1 MDCALSLPSSKEEIE
16 ELIEK
21 AKDWALMHGMCMR
34 SKQNF
39 NKNTL
44 QFAPF
49 LFLPSPFPRREFEN
63 ACQIQTVLN
72 ILIHRVAQDYN
83 FLKET
88 LEETIKVDDFIK
100 KLFEICK
107 IVNSEGGSAQKV
119 SLGILR
125 SDLMLDTTC
134 PKKDSNE
141 ISLPYCC
148 WKQVEIN
155 TIASGFGWLGPVST
169 ELHKFVLRELGYEKE
184 IENLPENNALQIIC
198 SAMVEAWKIYGDPQA
213 IILFVIEDITYN
225 ICDQRFHEFEIRSQ
239 NPNVKVIRRNLTQLA
254 ATAKLG
260 SKKELIVEDYVVAV
274 VYYRCG
280 YEPGQYHSQKEWDV
294 RLLIE
299 RSLAIKC
306 PTIQYH
312 LAGTKKVQQALA
324 KPDVIGRFLKNEK
337 TCAEIKEIFTELYAL
352 DFNENGD
359 AAIEMGITDPHRFV
373 LKPQREGGCNNKYGL
388 DIKHFL
394 ESVKDKQ
401 DRVAW
406 ILMNKIHPPIHKSYM
421 IRPDDNTNRELKE
434 FVSELGIFGVII
446 ADEKNVFLNKQSG
459 HMLRTKLA
467 TANEGGVATGLAV
480 PDVIH
485 AIAKYEVEQE
495 PREIFFFREGTIV
508 MWNISEFECENIL
521 GFLRNYEQ
529 NRYLDHIVQSESE
542 LMSYSY
548 QDNGKQS
555 HIRNGNIVL
564 SLNATN
570 LDKYTFSNAMAQSVK
585 LGIWEACLDN
595 YIDSIE
601 FVTEDLKAGR
611 KLRMTQSEVLKKQGE
626 LFALRHS
633 INLSSDLLDVPDFYW
648 ERDDLERLY
657 QETCTY
663 FNIAK
668 RTRVINEKLNHCVE
682 LVSILSAHLSDRHH
696 IRLEWMIIILIMV
709 EVAFEILHYADKY
722 FS

>member
-1 MDCALSLPSSKEEIE
+1 MDSTLCLPSSKEEVE

-44 QFAPF
+44 QFTPF
-49 LFLPSPFPRREFEN
+49 VLLPSPFPRKEFEN
-63 ACQIQTVLN
+63 ACQIQIILN
-72 ILIHRVAQDYN
+72 ILIHKVAQDYY

-100 KLFEICK
+100 NLFEICK
-107 IVNSEGGSAQKV
+107 IMKREGGSAQKI

-134 PKKDSNE
+134 PKKGSNE

-169 ELHKFVLRELGYEKE
+169 ELHKFVLRELGYNKE
-184 IENLPENNALQIIC
+184 TENLSENNALQVIC
-198 SAMVEAWKIYGDPQA
+198 STIVEAWKIYGNQQA
-213 IILFVIEDITYN
+213 VILFVIEDITYN
-225 ICDQRFHEFEIRSQ
+225 ICDQRFHEFEIKKQ
-239 NPNVKVIRRNLTQLA
+239 NPDIKIIRRNLTQLA
-254 ATAKLG
+254 TTAKLG
-260 SKKELIVEDYVVAV
+260 SKKELIVDNYVVAI

-280 YEPGQYHSQKEWDV
+280 YEPEQYHSQKEWDV

-306 PTIQYH
+306 PT
-312 LAGTKKVQQALA
+312 
-324 KPDVIGRFLKNEK
+324 
-337 TCAEIKEIFTELYAL
+337 CAEIREIFTELYGL
-352 DFNENGD
+352 DFNEHGD
-359 AAIEMGITDPHRFV
+359 AAIEMGIADPHRFV

-406 ILMNKIHPPIHKSYM
+406 ILMDKIHPPIHRSYI
-421 IRPDDNTNRELKE
+421 IRPDDNMNAELQE
-434 FVSELGIFGVII
+434 LVSELGIFGVII
-446 ADEKNVFLNKQSG
+446 ADEKNIFVNKQSG

-467 TANEGGVATGLAV
+467 TANEGGVATGLAL

-485 AIAKYEVEQE
+485 AVAKYEVGHE

-521 GFLRNYEQ
+521 YFLKKYEQ
-529 NRYLDHIVQSESE
+529 NCYMEHITQSESE
-542 LMSYSY
+542 CMNYSY
-548 QDNGKQS
+548 ADNGKRS
-555 HIRNGNIVL
+555 HIRNGNIML
-564 SLNATN
+564 TLNATN

-585 LGIWEACLDN
+585 LGIWEASLNN

-611 KLRMTQSEVLKKQGE
+611 KLRMTKSEVLRKQGE

-633 INLSSDLLDVPDFYW
+633 INLSSDLLDSPDFYW
-648 ERDDLERLY
+648 DMDDLERVY
-657 QETCTY
+657 QETCSY

-696 IRLEWMIIILIMV
+696 IRLEWMIIVLIMV
-709 EVAFEILHYADKY
+709 EVAFEILHYIDKY